1 MTRAEKKLI
10 HAARLAHAQVN
21 AEAFVRDVL
30 VNVFK
35 QSTTD
40 EQVRDIA
47 REIVRNFSPETL
59 RDPPAPILSDRRG

>member
-1 MTRAEKKLI
+1 MSSAGMRLI
-10 HAARLAHAQVN
+10 YAARLAHAQVN
-21 AEAFVRDVL
+21 AEVFVRDVL

-47 REIVRNFSPETL
+47 RKIVRNFSPETL